1 MIVLK
6 ATQDKVLAILQSV
19 SGIVERRHTLPVL
32 ANRLSISSGFPEQGG
47 GGDASADVACDG
59 NDTSGEAPAVA
70 ASDDDG
76 DSEESDPDRQRRKAL
91 RTRNPKVGADKRSSS
106 TNKRRDGAVNKMTSH
121 PRADAQPNA
130 TTPTAGALPSPQ
142 NPDIALWRLPTVLA
156 HVPVSRSHWWA
167 GVAEG
172 RYPAPVKLSKRC
184 VAWRSADIRA
194 LIASF

>member
-1 MIVLK
+1 MIQMVSPTGNVRSHYEDFMREVYRGREAEFVCSTSK
-6 ATQDKVLAILQSV
+6 A
-19 SGIVERRHTLPVL
+19 
-32 ANRLSISSGFPEQGG
+32 SISSGFPVQGG
-47 GGDASADVACDG
+47 GGASADVDAEG
-59 NDTSGEAPAVA
+59 SEGGGEAPAVA

-76 DSEESDPDRQRRKAL
+76 DSDDGDPDRQPRKAL
-91 RTRNPKVGADKRSSS
+91 KTRKNHASPDKLSSL
-106 TNKRRDGAVNKMTSH
+106 TNIRRDGAVNTMTQD
-121 PRADAQPNA
+121 PRADAQPKA
-130 TTPTAGALPSPQ
+130 TNPAGTLPSPQ

>member
-1 MIVLK
+1 MIENFSSN
-6 ATQDKVLAILQSV
+6 T
-19 SGIVERRHTLPVL
+19 SGSHYEIQRAFGRREELCSYT
-32 ANRLSISSGFPEQGG
+32 RSKTSISSGFPEQGG
-47 GGDASADVACDG
+47 GGASADIEAEKSIAG
-59 NDTSGEAPAVA
+59 NEAPTVS

-76 DSEESDPDRQRRKAL
+76 DSDDGDPDRRSINKLINHNSKAGPKPVSL
-91 RTRNPKVGADKRSSS
+91 AINPSDHALTRQPSSLC
-106 TNKRRDGAVNKMTSH
+106 
-121 PRADAQPNA
+121 AQAHLSA
-130 TTPTAGALPSPQ
+130 TTSAGDSPSPQ
-142 NPDIALWRLPTVLA
+142 NLDIALWRLPTVLA